1 MINIYSSLF
10 LILQGLHM
18 LLPTKKS
25 QHLRIAVFGDITGV
39 AGRET
44 VKEAFVIAKEKW
56 DADLIIA
63 NGENASHGFGITPKH
78 IKELHSYGLDLMT
91 LGNHTWDKHVLRHK
105 INSFPF
111 VARPINMPKEAP
123 GSGVA
128 TIETK
133 FGTFAIINALGR
145 LFMNPSDCPYHL
157 IYDKIKELKQ
167 KHNIKMI
174 AIDLHA
180 EATAEKLIMGRFLD
194 GKVSIVW
201 GTHTHVQTAD
211 EVILPKGT
219 GYLTDLG
226 MTGAENSIIGFE
238 INAALKKTIYGEPF
252 RNQVE
257 NKGPRITTGLIADID
272 PVTGKTVFITRFKE
286 RFEAI
291 EDLIEDPNKTSNYT
305 SEEQD
310 DK

>member
-1 MINIYSSLF
+1 M
-10 LILQGLHM
+10 H
-18 LLPTKKS
+18 LPTKTPL
-25 QHLRIAVFGDITGV
+25 HLRIAVFGDITGV

-44 VKEAFVIAKEKW
+44 AKEAFVIAKEKW
-56 DADLIIA
+56 QADLIIA

-78 IKELHSYGLDLMT
+78 IKEIHSYGLDLMT

-105 INSFPF
+105 INAFPF
-111 VARPINMPKEAP
+111 VARPINMPRETP

-128 TIETK
+128 IIETK
-133 FGTFAIINALGR
+133 FGTFAVINALGR

-157 IYDKIKELKQ
+157 IYDKVKELKQ
-167 KHNIKMI
+167 KHDIKMI

-211 EVILPKGT
+211 ERILPKGT
-219 GYLTDLG
+219 GYLTDIG
-226 MTGAENSIIGFE
+226 MTGAEDSIIGFE
-238 INAALKKTIYGEPF
+238 IGPALKKTIYGEPF

-272 PVTGKTVFITRFKE
+272 SETGNTVFITRFRE
-286 RFEAI
+286 HFDALEN
-291 EDLIEDPNKTSNYT
+291 LVEDPNKSINYT

-310 DK
+310 EK